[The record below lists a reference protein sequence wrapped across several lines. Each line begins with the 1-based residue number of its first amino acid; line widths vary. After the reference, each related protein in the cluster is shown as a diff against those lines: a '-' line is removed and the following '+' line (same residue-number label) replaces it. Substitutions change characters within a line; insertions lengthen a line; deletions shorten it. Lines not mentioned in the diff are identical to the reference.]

1 MMIPFVAT
9 TVQDLLQA
17 LPNGGLRCVSDSR
30 KVGVGD
36 VFVAWPGTAND
47 GRAYVQTAFEAGAAW
62 ALVEVDGID
71 AFAGQAWFQDA
82 RVIRVQGLQSLCGPW
97 LEAYHQS
104 PTQHVHMLAVT
115 GTNGK
120 TSLAWW
126 LSHAFTAV
134 GRSCGMVGTLGV
146 GLPGAYQSTGMTTPD
161 PMVLQDLLGSL
172 RQQQA
177 WGCAIEA
184 SSIGIEEKRLDG
196 ITVNT
201 VVFTNFTQD
210 HLDYHHS
217 MDAYWQAKRKLFE
230 MPGVRVAVVNVD
242 DPMGQR
248 LTGQLRYRRGLDL
261 WTYGVGRDDARL
273 SAHHVATTA
282 QGMCFECV
290 ERNIQ
295 GQEVSRQV
303 VAWPAFGWHNVSN
316 ALAVLA
322 TMRAHEVSWQQAL
335 GVCAQ
340 LPAVPGRMERVRVA
354 NDATLPLVVVDYAH
368 TPDALRQALLS
379 LQPWAENRRGQL
391 WCVVGCGGDRDRT
404 KRPLM
409 AQMAQRMAGR
419 CVFTSDNPRTE
430 SPNAILQDMVA
441 GLSHLERVEIIENR
455 AQALAHAIEQAQP
468 QDVVLLAGKGHETT
482 QEIQGVKHP
491 FADLQVAQELLLA
504 RSTQT
509 REVRA

>member
-1 MMIPFVAT
+1 MT
-9 TVQDLLQA
+9 TRIHSTVEDLLQA
-17 LPNGGLRCVSDSR
+17 MPRQGLRCVSDTR
-30 KVGVGD
+30 KVAAGD

-47 GRAYVQTAFEAGAAW
+47 SRLHVQAALDAGAAI
-62 ALVEVDGID
+62 ALVEADGID
-71 AFAGQAWFQDA
+71 VYVDQAWFNDP
-82 RVIRVQGLQSLCGPW
+82 RVHRVQGLQSLCGPC
-97 LEAYHQS
+97 LEAYHQW
-104 PTQHVHMLAVT
+104 PTQSIRMLAVT

-126 LSHAFTAV
+126 LSHAFTAA
-134 GRSCGMVGTLGV
+134 GRLCGMVGTLGV

-161 PMVLQDLLGSL
+161 PMVLQGLLADL
-172 RQQQA
+172 RQQQT

-184 SSIGIEEKRLDG
+184 SSIGIEEKRLEG
-196 ITVNT
+196 VTVDT
-201 VVFTNFTQD
+201 AIFTNFTQD

-217 MDAYWQAKRKLFE
+217 MDAYWQAKRKLFD
-230 MPGVRVAVVNVD
+230 MPGVCKAVVNVD

-282 QGMCFECV
+282 QGMRFECV
-290 ERNIQ
+290 ERNTQ
-295 GQEVSRQV
+295 GQELTRQE

-322 TMRAHEVSWQQAL
+322 TLRSHQVSWQQAL
-335 GVCAQ
+335 SVCAQ
-340 LPAVPGRMERVRVA
+340 LPAVPGRMERVQVA
-354 NDATLPLVVVDYAH
+354 NEASLPLVVVDYAH

-379 LQPWAENRRGQL
+379 LQSWAENRRGQL

-409 AQMAQRMAGR
+409 AQMAQRMSGR

-430 SPNAILQDMVA
+430 SPTAILQDMVA
-441 GLSHLERVEIIENR
+441 GLSHLEHVEVIENR
-455 AQALAHAIEQAQP
+455 RQALAHAIEQAQP

-504 RSTQT
+504 RSTQA